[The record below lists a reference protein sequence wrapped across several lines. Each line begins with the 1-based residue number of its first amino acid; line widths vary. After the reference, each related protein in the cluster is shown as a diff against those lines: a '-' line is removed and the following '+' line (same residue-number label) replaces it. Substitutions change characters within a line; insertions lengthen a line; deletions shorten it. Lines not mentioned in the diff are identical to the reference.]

1 MTDKKNPKVAV
12 VMGSDSDWPVM
23 QKCFDMLKSFD
34 IPFEARISSAHRT
47 PEDTAEFARTA
58 GDRGI
63 EVIIAAAGMA
73 AHLAGTIAAHSI
85 LPVIGVPMA
94 SGYLQGI
101 DALLSKVQMPPGVP
115 VATVS
120 IGAPGAKNA
129 AILAAQILAL
139 NDKSLTQKLTQFKTD
154 QAQAVKSKNQ
164 KLQTEIS

>member
-129 AILAAQILAL
+129 A

>member
-23 QKCFDMLKSFD
+23 QKSFD